1 MDEAVIRAI
10 AKWPDV
16 PSVYG
21 WLNLDRRGN
30 WLIKGDR
37 IANRGVTDFIGRN
50 YAADENGRWYFQNG
64 PQRVFVALE
73 YTPFIVTT
81 NDDPAALATH
91 TTQPIERVSGAW
103 VDESGSLILRWATG
117 IGVVNDRDL
126 AAVSALFADVHGK
139 PVGDAALSKAF
150 DPETRRQAT
159 GVYFDYAGNR
169 VPIGRIQAGEVAQKF
184 GFEPAPRPAEG
195 EPDC

>member
-1 MDEAVIRAI
+1 MDETVIRAI
-10 AKWPDV
+10 AKWPNV

-21 WLNLDRRGN
+21 WLDLDRRGN

-37 IANRGVTDFIGRN
+37 IANRGVTDFIARN
-50 YAADENGRWYFQNG
+50 YAADESGRWYFQNG
-64 PQRVFVALE
+64 PQRVFVTLE
-73 YTPFIVTT
+73 YTPFIVITQDHPTT
-81 NDDPAALATH
+81 LVTH
-91 TTQPIERVSGAW
+91 TAQPVERVSGAW

-126 AAVSALFADVHGK
+126 STVSGLFADVHGN
-139 PVGDAALSKAF
+139 PVSDAALSKAF
-150 DPETRRQAT
+150 DPETRRHAT

-184 GFEPAPRPAEG
+184 GFEPAPRPAKG